1 MANGRRSIY
10 SRRQSMPAGT
20 YDTPLA
26 DFLDALPQY
35 VTQYQQNQLQLQ
47 RYKDEKEYR
56 EARDKVAK
64 DEKEYREARDKV
76 ADEQKKLT
84 NELNLIRSLPE
95 YARAKAMSTSKVES
109 ISSLGESLEAENN
122 AFNDSI
128 NTLTGSDLENLTNL
142 KKILN
147 SPQVINNPTRKKQ
160 VESKIKSLTNKSLLT
175 TIEQYYTDNPNDPLK
190 DVNLTMAKYD
200 AEQAFKNINK
210 QEYDKLTKDRA
221 TVKLGDG
228 FTYYKD
234 TKEKFKPDIKLKIPS
249 GQTLE
254 SLTTLFDAERSK
266 LMFKRNEMTEE
277 QINDSELRM
286 EKYRKQI
293 ESLVNVEPNI
303 YDPFKDGADPAR
315 SESTKF
321 IPGFEF

>member
-56 EARDKVAK
+56 EARDKVA
-64 DEKEYREARDKV
+64 
-76 ADEQKKLT
+76 DEQKKLT

-95 YARAKAMSTSKVES
+95 YARAKAMSTSGVES
-109 ISSLGESLEAENN
+109 ISSLGESLEAESN
-122 AFNDSI
+122 AFNESI
-128 NTLTGSDLENLTNL
+128 NNLTGSDSESLTNL
-142 KKILN
+142 KKVLN

-175 TIEQYYTDNPNDPLK
+175 TIEQYYADNPNDPLK

-266 LMFKRNEMTEE
+266 LMFRRNEMTEK

-293 ESLVNVEPNI
+293 ESLVSVEPNI
-303 YDPFKDGADPAR
+303 YDPFKDEADPAR

-321 IPGFEF
+321 VPGFEF

>member
-10 SRRQSMPAGT
+10 SRRQAQAPGS

-26 DFLDALPQY
+26 DFLDAIPGY
-35 VTQYQQNQLQLQ
+35 VNQYQQNQLQSQ

-56 EARDKVAK
+56 AARD
-64 DEKEYREARDKV
+64 EV
-76 ADEQKKLT
+76 ADKQKKLT

-95 YARAKAMSTSKVES
+95 YARAKAMSTSGVES

-122 AFNDSI
+122 AFNESI
-128 NTLTGSDLENLTNL
+128 NNLTGSDSENLTNL
-142 KKILN
+142 KKVLN
-147 SPQVINNPTRKKQ
+147 SPQVISNPTRKKQ
-160 VESKIKSLTNKSLLT
+160 VESKIKDLTNKSLLT

-200 AEQAFKNINK
+200 PEQALKNINK
-210 QEYDKLTKDRA
+210 QEYNKLTKDRA

-234 TKEKFKPDIKLKIPS
+234 TLEKVKPDIKLKIPS
-249 GQTLE
+249 GQTLK

-266 LMFKRNEMTEE
+266 LMFRRNEMTEE
-277 QINDSELRM
+277 QINDSELKM
-286 EKYRKQI
+286 ENYRKQI

-303 YDPFKDGADPAR
+303 YDPFKGTADPEPA
-315 SESTKF
+315 ESTKT
-321 IPGFEF
+321 IPGL